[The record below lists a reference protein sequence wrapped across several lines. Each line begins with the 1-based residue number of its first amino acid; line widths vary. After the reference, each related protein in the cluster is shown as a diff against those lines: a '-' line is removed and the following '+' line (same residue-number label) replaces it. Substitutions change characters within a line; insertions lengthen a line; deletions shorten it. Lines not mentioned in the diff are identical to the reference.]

1 MPILKGKEIPF
12 LIDDFKPRDEGLVL
26 IHQAL
31 DEGFEALKE
40 NFVVYTSHELF
51 KKKTKLGRYASKFKE
66 AEALNSYQE
75 LQPGDFIVHSQHG
88 VGNTLEL

>member
-12 LIDDFKPRDEGLVL
+12 LLDDFKPRDEGLVL

-75 LQPGDFIVHSQHG
+75 LQPVILSFIPNTAS
-88 VGNTLEL
+88 GNTLEL